1 MDTPSATSRTADTVD
16 TSQPAIGPAPARD
29 RLLAAARELLAEV
42 PVERI
47 TVRTIAARAGV
58 RHATIT
64 HHYGSRAGL
73 LAIAIGATLI
83 DLADAITHAP
93 DIHTAVRGAF
103 HHLLQQPGLT
113 SAIGVVTMGSNTVEQ
128 REGFPVVDAF
138 TAHLEAAGAPPERA
152 RDRAATITMMIFGW
166 VGAEAR
172 WLRMGGHADDPTT
185 GRYEFLQT
193 LLGVVD
199 DAIHGRP
206 TRKRQPAPA

>member
-1 MDTPSATSRTADTVD
+1 MDTPSDASRTVD
-16 TSQPAIGPAPARD
+16 RSQPATGPAPARD
-29 RLLAAARELLAEV
+29 RLLAAARELLTEV
-42 PVERI
+42 PVDSI
-47 TVRTIAARAGV
+47 TVRTIADRAGV
-58 RHATIT
+58 RHANIT

-73 LAIAIGATLI
+73 LATAIGATLV

-103 HHLLQQPGLT
+103 HHLLEQPGLT
-113 SAIGVVTMGSNTVEQ
+113 SSIGIVTMGSDAVEQ

-138 TAHLEAAGAPPERA
+138 TAQLKAAGAPPERA

-166 VGAEAR
+166 VGAEER

-193 LLGVVD
+193 VLGVVD

-206 TRKRQPAPA
+206 TPKSQPAPT